1 MINSINNMAVITTNT
16 TNTTIQEAINQV
28 FIEQNIHSR
37 DDLYNTIPIPQ
48 LYDLVKSIATTH
60 WYRLIDPKA
69 STRAHYGR
77 ILPGFA
83 NCP

>member
-1 MINSINNMAVITTNT
+1 MNYMVDNITNT
-16 TNTTIQEAINQV
+16 NNTNNTTIQEAINQV
-28 FIEQNIHSR
+28 FNEQNIHSR

-48 LYDLVKSIATTH
+48 LYSLVKSIATLH
-60 WYRLIDPKA
+60 WYNVKNPKA

-83 NCP
+83 NGP